1 MRNRFLPFAATASML
16 CASAHAAASSQKVDF
31 NRDIRPIL
39 SDTCFKCHGPDPK
52 HVKGGLRLDL
62 REVATKP
69 AKSGRTAI
77 IAKKPSQSELV
88 RRLTTKD
95 PDDLMPPAETGKK
108 LTSQQIELFK
118 RWIEQGAEYQMHW
131 AYQPVAKPVVPAVK
145 AKERVRNPIDN
156 FALAKLEA
164 QKLKP
169 QPEADPVTLIRRLS
183 FDLTGLPPKPE
194 EVELFVR
201 AFSPAPS
208 LPRAPASASAAEK
221 GRKGEREAAA
231 VEALMD
237 RLLASPHYGER
248 MAMYWLDLVRYAD
261 TRGYHGD
268 QHQSITPYR
277 DYVINAFNSNKRF
290 DVFTAEQ
297 LAGDLFPEASQEQR
311 VASGYNKLLMTTE
324 EGGAQ
329 PKEYTAK
336 YAADRVRNASV
347 VWLGS
352 TMGCAECHDHKYDPF
367 TQRDFYSFA
376 SFFSDVKETAVGGL
390 ETVPL
395 PTAEQKANLDAADK
409 QIAAVE
415 KSIREAV
422 AKAKYEEPEPLPL
435 PAPKDEPKDATSA
448 KRPPPKPDLPAASQR
463 AWEAKVKAETKSAV
477 PKPVVDAIKVA
488 DDKRTDAQRKT
499 IREHYVEF
507 VWGGS
512 RATFDPLHKQL
523 NEAKAAR
530 AAVDAK
536 VVRTMMT
543 ASSEPRMMR
552 ILPRGNWLSDDGEIV
567 QPALPAFL
575 GKLDAKG
582 RATRLDLAKW
592 MTAPDNPLVAR
603 VFVNRAWKL
612 MFGRGIVT
620 TLEDFG
626 RQGTHPSHPELL
638 DWLAQDFIAS
648 GWDVKRL
655 MKLIATSDTYR
666 RTSRDTPELRQKDPY
681 NAQLARQGRF
691 RIDAEMV
698 RDNALA
704 VAGLLNL
711 SVGGPSA
718 KPYQPP
724 GYWSYLNFPKREW
737 QNDSGDGLYRRGVY
751 TYWCRTFLHPSLAAF
766 DASTREECVAERVRS
781 NTPQQALVLLNDPT
795 YVEAARTFAE
805 RIVREGGQD
814 AKSRI
819 EFAYRA
825 ALSRKPLPD
834 ELKLLTELQSKHH
847 QQYATDKAAVD
858 ELLKS
863 GGKPAAKDLDATEL
877 ASWTS
882 VARTILN
889 LHETITRN

>member
-1 MRNRFLPFAATASML
+1 MKIYAVLLLSL
-16 CASAHAAASSQKVDF
+16 LAAAPTARAAAPAKVDF

-39 SDTCFKCHGPDPK
+39 SDTCFKCHGPDAK
-52 HVKGGLRLDL
+52 QVKGGLRLDL
-62 REVATKP
+62 RDVATKEG
-69 AKSGRTAI
+69 KSGKIAI
-77 IAKKPSQSELV
+77 VPKQASKSELI

-95 PDDLMPPAETGKK
+95 QDDLMPPPETGKK
-108 LTSQQIELFK
+108 LTSAQIELFK
-118 RWIEQGAEYQMHW
+118 KWIEQGAEYQTHW
-131 AYQPVAKPVVPAVK
+131 AYQPVAKPKAPEVK

-156 FALAKLEA
+156 FVLAKLEA

-169 QPEADPVTLIRRLS
+169 QTEADPVTLIRRLS

-194 EVELFVR
+194 EVEAFVKECASGSGNS
-201 AFSPAPS
+201 AFRIPH
-208 LPRAPASASAAEK
+208 SALEK
-221 GRKGEREAAA
+221 
-231 VEALMD
+231 VVD
-237 RLLASPHYGER
+237 RLLASQHYGER

-277 DYVINAFNSNKRF
+277 DYVINAFNTNKRF
-290 DVFTAEQ
+290 DSFTAEQ
-297 LAGDLFPEASQEQR
+297 LAGDLMPGASQEQR

-336 YAADRVRNASV
+336 YAADRVRNASI

-352 TMGCAECHDHKYDPF
+352 TMGCCECHDHKFDPF
-367 TQRDFYSFA
+367 KQSDFYSFA
-376 SFFSDVKETAVGGL
+376 AFFADVKETAVGQL
-390 ETVPL
+390 ETLPL
-395 PTAEQKANLDAADK
+395 PTAEQKAKLDAFDK
-409 QIAAVE
+409 QIADAE
-415 KSIREAV
+415 KSIRDAV
-422 AKAKYEEPEPLPL
+422 SKVKYEEPEPLPL
-435 PAPKDEPKDATSA
+435 PELKDDPKDAKAA
-448 KRPPPKPDLPAASQR
+448 KRTPPKPDTTLASQR
-463 AWEAKVKAETKSAV
+463 AWEAKVKAEQKSAV

-488 DDKRTDAQRKT
+488 DDKRTEAQRKT
-499 IREHYVEF
+499 IRDHYVEF

-523 NEAKAAR
+523 TEAKAAR
-530 AAVDAK
+530 AVVDAG

-543 ASSEPRMMR
+543 AQVEPRMMR
-552 ILPRGNWLSDDGEIV
+552 VLPRGNWLSDDGEVV

-575 GKLDAKG
+575 GKLDTKG
-582 RATRLDLAKW
+582 RATRLELAKW
-592 MTAPDNPLVAR
+592 MTTPDNPLVAR
-603 VFVNRAWKL
+603 VFVNRTWKL

-626 RQGTHPSHPELL
+626 LQGTHPSHPELL
-638 DWLAQDFIAS
+638 DWLAGEFVAS
-648 GWDVKRL
+648 GWDVKQL
-655 MKLIATSDTYR
+655 IKLIAMSDTYR
-666 RTSRDTPELRQKDPY
+666 RTSRDTPELRLKDPY

-691 RIDAEMV
+691 RLDAEMV

-704 VAGLLNL
+704 VGGLLQL
-711 SVGGPSA
+711 KVGGVSA

-724 GYWSYLNFPKREW
+724 GYWTYLNFPKREW
-737 QNDSGDGLYRRGVY
+737 QNDTGDGLYRRGVY
-751 TYWCRTFLHPSLAAF
+751 TYWCRTFLHPSLVAF

-805 RIVREGGQD
+805 RIVREGGKD

-819 EFAYRA
+819 EFAFRE

-847 QQYATDKAAVD
+847 QQYAADKPAAE

-863 GGKPAAKDLDATEL
+863 GEKPAAKDLDPVEL

-882 VARTILN
+882 VSRTILN